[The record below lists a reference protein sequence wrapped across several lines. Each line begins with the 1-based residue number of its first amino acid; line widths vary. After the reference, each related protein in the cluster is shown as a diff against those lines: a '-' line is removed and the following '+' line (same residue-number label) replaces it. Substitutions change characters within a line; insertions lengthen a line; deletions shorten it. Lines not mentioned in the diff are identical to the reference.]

1 MQSLEHYGKEVGRA
15 LQWNTTQSPRAA
27 KTLSH
32 KRYELH
38 VNHRPEISRITWNV
52 KSTVFCLCWK
62 HSCETHQI
70 PYERTGFHIP
80 KHELDDGAVRTWR
93 TVSYHDV
100 RISNSACEMSVYA
113 NVMQRKMGTR
123 RSLTPDVPV
132 VCMMPL
138 NTEIAYGRMPFL
150 SRPSTKVQTHLR
162 EKQASV
168 ENLGSISLCTGSAP
182 FHIKPAA
189 MHTIVSLTQN
199 VSRALRKL
207 QMPSKHFPVHSNV

>member
-1 MQSLEHYGKEVGRA
+1 MERQEHCILPLLEAFLR
-15 LQWNTTQSPRAA
+15 NTRNSYR
-27 KTLSH
+27 
-32 KRYELH
+32 E
-38 VNHRPEISRITWNV
+38 N
-52 KSTVFCLCWK
+52 
-62 HSCETHQI
+62 
-70 PYERTGFHIP
+70 GFHIA

-138 NTEIAYGRMPFL
+138 NTANRLRRMPFL

-189 MHTIVSLTQN
+189 MHTIVSRTNN

-207 QMPSKHFPVHSNV
+207 QMPSKHFPV